1 MFAAPA
7 RSSGPLTLLLG
18 PLGDFLAA
26 RGVSLAPEDRQ
37 ALEVARRN
45 ALRLQKLVNSLLDFS
60 RIEAGRM
67 QAVYEPTD
75 LATLTADLSGVFRSA
90 IERAGMRLMVDCPRL
105 TSEVYVDREMWEKIV
120 LNLLSNAFKYTF
132 AGEIRVTLYQVGRVV
147 ELAVHDTGIGIPEAE
162 LPRLFERFYRVEGAQ
177 GRTMEGTGIGLALVQ
192 ELVRLHGGSIHVGS
206 IPGRGS
212 VFTVSV
218 PLGKEHLPAERVGGL
233 RTLASTAT
241 SARTFLDEALRWLP
255 DEAAAKGIEEPL
267 PISRE
272 IDAAPAKT
280 LMMEGREDRP
290 RILLVDDN
298 ADMRD
303 YVRGFLREQYDVTA
317 VEDGVAALA
326 AASQSPPDLVLTD
339 VVMPRLDGFGLLRA
353 IRSDPAIG
361 TIPVILLSARAGEES
376 KVEGL
381 ARGADDYLVKP
392 FSARELT
399 ARVAAHVALARLR
412 NEVAARQAQE
422 EHAAEL
428 QKMNE
433 ALLAEIAERKR
444 VEASL
449 QVQVGVVQRIPVAAW
464 TVEPDGTPDF
474 ANQQWLEYT
483 RQTLEFVR
491 SGPQA
496 WMTAL
501 HPDDRGRAERIFWDG
516 IRSGRGF
523 TMGARFRR
531 ASDGGYR
538 WHLNRAVPLRDEEG
552 NVVKFVGTATDIEDL
567 KRAEEALR
575 ATQAELVRAV
585 RVMTMGELAASIA
598 HEVGQPIA
606 AMMANA
612 GTCSAWLST
621 EPPNLDRARAAAER
635 MIHAAAEAG
644 ETIQRIRKFFQK
656 AAPEKGRLRVN
667 DIIEEIVPL
676 AQSEA
681 IRKGVSLRTELSPE
695 LPPVLGDRI
704 QVQQVLLNLIVNA
717 MEAVGDVNDRPRQL
731 LIRSEME
738 DPNRVLV
745 AVVDSGVGIT
755 AEAMKRLFEPFFTTK
770 ATRGGHGIV
779 HQSFDH

>member
-192 ELVRLHGGSIHVGS
+192 ELVRLHGGSIHVAS
-206 IPGRGS
+206 VPGRGS

-218 PLGKEHLPAERVGGL
+218 PLGKEHLPAERVGSL

-255 DEAAAKGIEEPL
+255 DEAPAKGMEEPL
-267 PISRE
+267 PMSRE

-290 RILLVDDN
+290 RILLADDN

-326 AASQSPPDLVLTD
+326 AASKSPPDLVLAD
-339 VVMPRLDGFGLLRA
+339 VMMPALVRRGSRA
-353 IRSDPAIG
+353 NR
-361 TIPVILLSARAGEES
+361 
-376 KVEGL
+376 
-381 ARGADDYLVKP
+381 
-392 FSARELT
+392 
-399 ARVAAHVALARLR
+399 
-412 NEVAARQAQE
+412 
-422 EHAAEL
+422 
-428 QKMNE
+428 
-433 ALLAEIAERKR
+433 
-444 VEASL
+444 
-449 QVQVGVVQRIPVAAW
+449 RIS
-464 TVEPDGTPDF
+464 T
-474 ANQQWLEYT
+474 
-483 RQTLEFVR
+483 
-491 SGPQA
+491 
-496 WMTAL
+496 
-501 HPDDRGRAERIFWDG
+501 
-516 IRSGRGF
+516 GRGQ
-523 TMGARFRR
+523 R
-531 ASDGGYR
+531 
-538 WHLNRAVPLRDEEG
+538 
-552 NVVKFVGTATDIEDL
+552 
-567 KRAEEALR
+567 
-575 ATQAELVRAV
+575 Q
-585 RVMTMGELAASIA
+585 
-598 HEVGQPIA
+598 
-606 AMMANA
+606 
-612 GTCSAWLST
+612 SA
-621 EPPNLDRARAAAER
+621 
-635 MIHAAAEAG
+635 
-644 ETIQRIRKFFQK
+644 
-656 AAPEKGRLRVN
+656 
-667 DIIEEIVPL
+667 
-676 AQSEA
+676 
-681 IRKGVSLRTELSPE
+681 
-695 LPPVLGDRI
+695 
-704 QVQQVLLNLIVNA
+704 
-717 MEAVGDVNDRPRQL
+717 
-731 LIRSEME
+731 
-738 DPNRVLV
+738 
-745 AVVDSGVGIT
+745 
-755 AEAMKRLFEPFFTTK
+755 
-770 ATRGGHGIV
+770 
-779 HQSFDH
+779 